1 MTTSRIDIIMNI
13 VDIASPIIHLLHRE
27 ERLSVATAKHANS
40 YYSLSDSEIML
51 ASL

>member
-13 VDIASPIIHLLHRE
+13 VDIAIPIHFLHGE